1 MDMALHARSTELD
14 LAAQQRMVPLLL
26 RWLAAR
32 HGEPVSQVETH
43 LSQVLLAGGLAW
55 KLHKALATDF
65 ADFRRLSQRLHDAH
79 EELRLNRRLAEP
91 LYLGL
96 DAVTGSPAAPALQGW
111 PPAAGSVLLDVAVR
125 MRAFDPRQQ
134 WDVLLA
140 RGALTVP
147 MLQHLAQRLAQA
159 QAEAPVAAPADAVRA
174 AERVTGPLRDTLA
187 TLRRLCPHLAPR
199 WQALQDWAATQA
211 TALADW
217 WPERQAG
224 GFVREGH
231 GDLHLANIAQVDGVP
246 MPFDAL
252 AFDPAL
258 RWIDV
263 GADLAFLR
271 MDLAA
276 RQRPDLAGRLL
287 DAWLQRTGD
296 AGSLRGERHERVAR
310 ALVRAK
316 VAALRQAQALA
327 ARQESEAAAA
337 EAAVLQA
344 LTLAE
349 RLVRPRRPALLLCCG
364 LSGSGKSALG
374 ESLLDQGELVR
385 WRSDIERKRLRGLAP
400 LARSGSALDRGLYR
414 PEAQAA
420 VYRHLLT
427 LAEASLAGGQ
437 HTLLDATFL
446 LREQRGAAAGLA
458 RRLGLDCWILPFE
471 APPEVLGQRLR
482 ARRARGDDP
491 SEADEAVLAAQM
503 ERAEPLDDDEHGRCW
518 RPDAVWCGPDGRPQ
532 ADWASLRARLDRAP

>member
-1 MDMALHARSTELD
+1 MALHPRITELD
-14 LAAQQRMVPLLL
+14 PEAQQRMVPALL

-32 HGEPVSQVETH
+32 HGEPVAQVETH

-55 KLHKALATDF
+55 KLHKALVTDF
-65 ADFRRLSQRLHDAH
+65 VDFRLLSQRLHDAH

-96 DAVTGSPAAPALQGW
+96 DTVTGSPDAPALQGW

-159 QAEAPVAAPADAVRA
+159 QTDAPVAAPTGAAQA
-174 AERVTGPLRDTLA
+174 AERATRPLHDTLS

-199 WQALQDWAATQA
+199 LQALQDWAAAQA
-211 TALADW
+211 RDLAGW
-217 WPERQAG
+217 WSERHAG

-276 RQRPDLAGRLL
+276 HLRPDLAGRLL
-287 DAWLQRTGD
+287 DAWLQHTGD
-296 AGSLRGERHERVAR
+296 AGALRGERHARVAR

-327 ARQESEAAAA
+327 ARQATEAGAA
-337 EAAVLQA
+337 EASLLQA
-344 LTLAE
+344 LALAE
-349 RLVRPRRPALLLCCG
+349 RLARPRRPALLLCSG

-420 VYRHLLT
+420 VYQHLLA
-427 LAEASLAGGQ
+427 LAEATLAGGQ
-437 HTLLDATFL
+437 HALLDATFL
-446 LREQRGAAAGLA
+446 RREQREAAARLA
-458 RRLGLDCWILPFE
+458 RRLGVDCWILPFE
-471 APPEVLGQRLR
+471 APTEVLAQRLR
-482 ARRARGDDP
+482 ARGARGDDP
-491 SEADEAVLAAQM
+491 SEADEAVLAAQLQ
-503 ERAEPLDDDEHGRCW
+503 RAEPLDEDERGRCW
-518 RPDAVWCGPDGRPQ
+518 RPDAVWCGADGRPQ
-532 ADWASLRARLDRAP
+532 ADWAGLRARLDRAP